1 MTWVSY
7 AQNFEDVILRRALQH
22 VDRGFYIDIGA
33 QHPRIDSVS
42 RAFYEMGWRGVHV
55 EPVPAYA
62 RLLQEDRPDETVIQ
76 AALGKHRGEVS
87 FYEIPE
93 TGLSTVDATIA
104 KDHAQRG
111 FTVHTIAV
119 PLYTLASVFRRT
131 KGKDIHW
138 LKIDVEGAEEGALRG
153 WNRSKARPW
162 IVTVEST
169 LPLTE
174 TLSHMVWET
183 LILRRGYQLVYFDGL
198 NRFYLSDAHP
208 DLQPHF
214 GHGPCVFDD
223 FALSGLASA
232 PFCHYVQGKLSAP
245 PFNEGLT

>member
-7 AQNFEDVILRRALQH
+7 AQNFEDVILRRALRD

-62 RLLQEDRPDETVIQ
+62 KLLQEDRLDETVIQ
-76 AALGKHRGEVS
+76 AALGESKGEVS

-93 TGLSTVDATIA
+93 TGLSTLDATIA
-104 KDHAQRG
+104 EEHAQRG
-111 FTVHTIAV
+111 FAVHTIDV
-119 PLYTLASVFRRT
+119 QLHTLSSVFRQA
-131 KGKDIHW
+131 KGADIHW
-138 LKIDVEGAEEGALRG
+138 LKIDVEGAEEKLLRG
-153 WNRSKARPW
+153 WGRSKARPW
-162 IVTVEST
+162 VVVVEST

-174 TLSHMVWET
+174 TASHTTWEP
-183 LILRRGYQLVYFDGL
+183 LILRRGYRMMYFDGL
-198 NRFYLSDAHP
+198 NRFYLSNVHP
-208 DLQPHF
+208 ELQPHF
-214 GHGPCVFDD
+214 SHGPCVFDD

-232 PFCHYVQGKLSAP
+232 PFCRYVQGKLSAP
-245 PFNEGLT
+245 PLTKS